1 MTAAAKNE
9 DSEKAESTTTTAPP
23 QDKQLWRDLVG
34 FWILGLCNNFGY
46 VVMLSAA
53 HDIIARFDNNQVL
66 FLFFWMCTATLYF
79 AFEKGAILLA
89 DVVPGLVV
97 KLIVPFLPF
106 WINTRVISAIFL
118 TSMSFLLVAFAK
130 TEMLAIL
137 GVACTSAAC
146 GIGESTILAYTSNFN
161 KNTLSTWS
169 SGTGGASLFGA
180 IAYAGLVA
188 LGMSNRDTMLIM
200 MSIPLLQC
208 IGFWVILRKPR
219 ETKDIFLNSIEM
231 TSDTKELVG
240 YKEKVQYMG
249 TLLKYM
255 IPLLFVYFFEYFI
268 NQGLFELEYFENS
281 FLDKEAQYRWLCVDY
296 QIGVFISRSSVNLIS
311 FRKIWILALLQ
322 FFNVAYFLT
331 EVIYFYSPTIWIPF
345 AVVLWEGL
353 LGGGAYVNTF
363 YRMAKD
369 IPQSRREFAIGV
381 TVQADS
387 LGIMIAGFLALPVH
401 NAICRMPEYKRLTF

>member
-1 MTAAAKNE
+1 MTAAKHKDTE
-9 DSEKAESTTTTAPP
+9 SAEESPE
-23 QDKQLWRDLVG
+23 DKQVWRDLVG

-53 HDIIARFDNNQVL
+53 HDIIARFDTQTKHVEEVKSEVL
-66 FLFFWMCTATLYF
+66 QRQCHIVST
-79 AFEKGAILLA
+79 GAILLA

-97 KLIVPFLPF
+97 KVIVPFLPF
-106 WINTRVISAIFL
+106 WVNTRVISAIFL
-118 TSMSFLLVAFAK
+118 TSMSFLLVAFANSDVI
-130 TEMLAIL
+130 AII

-146 GIGESTILAYTSNFN
+146 GIGESTILAYTSNYN

-169 SGTGGASLFGA
+169 SGTGGAGIIGS

-188 LGMSNRDTMLIM
+188 IGLNSRDTMLIM
-200 MSIPLLQC
+200 MSVPLLQC
-208 IGFWVILRKPR
+208 VAFWVILRKPQ
-219 ETKDIFLNSIEM
+219 EK
-231 TSDTKELVG
+231 SDTAISVIDMSEDSQKLEG
-240 YKEKVQYMG
+240 YLERLKYMSK
-249 TLLKYM
+249 LLKYM

-311 FRKIWILALLQ
+311 FRQIWILSLLQ
-322 FFNVAYFLT
+322 FFNVVYFLT

-401 NAICRMPEYKRLTF
+401 NAICRMPEYKRLTFS